1 MMAREQ
7 INENIVAEVTGGS
20 IVFNA
25 DHTTC
30 GHNCN
35 DQYRVVNDDD
45 VQAYIRDNCTKMSE
59 RTMIKNMLAAGLL
72 EEL

>member
-1 MMAREQ
+1 MERE
-7 INENIVAEVTGGS
+7 ILNEVDVEQVTGGS

-35 DQYRVVNDDD
+35 NQYKVLDDD
-45 VQAYIRDNCTKMSE
+45 AVQSYIRENCTKMSE
-59 RTMIKNMLAAGLL
+59 RKMLSNMLDLGYIA
-72 EEL
+72 EL